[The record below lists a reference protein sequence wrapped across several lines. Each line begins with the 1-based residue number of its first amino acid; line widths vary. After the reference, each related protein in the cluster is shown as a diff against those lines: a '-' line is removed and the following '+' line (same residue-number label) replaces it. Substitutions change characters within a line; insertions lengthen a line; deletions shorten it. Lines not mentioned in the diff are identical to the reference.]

1 MMKMDWYFKLV
12 LTAIALFLGIIVFRP
27 SANPQRVLAQAS
39 SSDLYIEPGVYTL
52 RAPDGTRSQLGKVVV
67 DLRTGKIWGFPTL
80 TDSPYP
86 ISPVNSTAPK
96 SSPFLLGSFDLGALD
111 R

>member
-1 MMKMDWYFKLV
+1 MMKMDWYLKLV
-12 LTAIALFLGIIVFRP
+12 LSAIALFLGVIAFRP
-27 SANPQRVLAQAS
+27 SVNPQRVQAQESAA
-39 SSDLYIEPGVYTL
+39 DLYIEPGVYSL

-86 ISPVNSTAPK
+86 ISPVSSLAPK
-96 SSPFLLGSFDLGALD
+96 SSPFLLGSFDFTALD